1 MHALREP
8 LTPVDRNNL
17 QLLLNRIR
25 PVQAEVDRRGSIYA
39 RTLGNTSKL
48 AGFLTGATREIEEL
62 LEADDKAEK
71 ERSMKR
77 YLKEFG
83 AA

>member
-1 MHALREP
+1 MHSLREP

-39 RTLGNTSKL
+39 RTVGNTSKL

-62 LEADDKAEK
+62 LEADDAAER
-71 ERSMKR
+71 ERSAR
-77 YLKEFG
+77 RFAGES
-83 AA
+83 A